1 MVLVQLGHQ
10 VHVVRKVLLEPLIG
24 GAAVGETL
32 RGQDLHLVNLL
43 EDKDRFHDVAGGT
56 AGQHVDGVDGRENRG
71 AHPAGHLHRRSEA
84 GRSGEARATERLI
97 RFQTSQKPDLSTKEL
112 DNEEDCN
119 SDTQAAPD
127 DHDFSAR
134 LHVRIMQLLGDLL
147 EPHCRRLEGA
157 FVDLVV
163 QEGDALD
170 VDLSIAAGGEHNLVR
185 LHVNEEVVAWRP
197 RSSIHLQNIALSEL
211 CLVDRAP
218 TSPLLMKPDGGAEL
232 F

>member
-1 MVLVQLGHQ
+1 MWGANDTKGQMVLVQLGHQ

-43 EDKDRFHDVAGGT
+43 EGKDRFHDVAGGT
-56 AGQHVDGVDGRENRG
+56 ARQHADAVDGRENRG

-84 GRSGEARATERLI
+84 GRSGEARATERLM
-97 RFQTSQKPDLSTKEL
+97 RFQTSQKPDLFTKEL

-134 LHVRIMQLLGDLL
+134 LHVRILQLLGDLL
-147 EPHCRRLEGA
+147 EPWKVH
-157 FVDLVV
+157 
-163 QEGDALD
+163 
-170 VDLSIAAGGEHNLVR
+170 S
-185 LHVNEEVVAWRP
+185 
-197 RSSIHLQNIALSEL
+197 
-211 CLVDRAP
+211 
-218 TSPLLMKPDGGAEL
+218 
-232 F
+232 